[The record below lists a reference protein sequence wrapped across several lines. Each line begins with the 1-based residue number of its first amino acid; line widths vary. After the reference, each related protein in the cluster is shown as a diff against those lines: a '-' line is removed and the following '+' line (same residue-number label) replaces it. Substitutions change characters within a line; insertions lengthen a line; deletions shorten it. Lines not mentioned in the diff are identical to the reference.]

1 MNEHDLNLL
10 KAPFLFS
17 ENDIR
22 TALDEAGNPWFCAR
36 DICLALDILWSGGSK
51 SLGNMPENWQ
61 GAVYYPTPG
70 GRQETIFVNEA
81 GLYKLIFRSNK
92 PKAEEFA
99 NWVCEEVLPSIR
111 KTGGYGVGKAVDLLA
126 CHKAIHAFLDD
137 LMKTKSV
144 VKREMLIASL
154 QTLCTMAGIKMPELT
169 RLPLKIDQADLF
181 EGGDK

>member
-1 MNEHDLNLL
+1 MNNNDLNLL
-10 KAPFLFS
+10 KTPFLFS

-36 DICLALDILWSGGSK
+36 DICSVLDISWSGS
-51 SLGNMPENWQ
+51 GNTLRSIPETWQ
-61 GAVYYPTPG
+61 GASYHETIKG
-70 GRQETIFVNEA
+70 ERETIFVNEA

-99 NWVCEEVLPSIR
+99 NWVCEEVLPTIR
-111 KTGGYGVGKAVDLLA
+111 KTGGYGASKSVDLLS

-137 LMKTKSV
+137 LLKTKSV
-144 VKREMLIASL
+144 VKREMLLITLKSL
-154 QTLCTMAGIKMPELT
+154 CNAVGMKMPELS

-181 EGGDK
+181 EGGAQ